1 METKEIM
8 KIVKEKVTET
18 VRMMMEHKEGEMQ
31 WVGTKTDLLELIHEA
46 WMQAEIYEPDG
57 NQARFS
63 YLVREVFGRLQMTV
77 PRNPSVHVS
86 RSMQKKGVFARSI
99 VERWKTI
106 AERNEYNCKKALD
119 VCLHN
124 MLIING

>member
-31 WVGTKTDLLELIHEA
+31 WVGTKTDLLEMIHIA

-63 YLVREVFGRLQMTV
+63 YLVREIFGRLQIEV

-99 VERWKTI
+99 EDRWQTI
-106 AERNEYNCKKALD
+106 VRNNTSNSLKALD
-119 VCLHN
+119 KCLHN
-124 MLIING
+124 VLIING